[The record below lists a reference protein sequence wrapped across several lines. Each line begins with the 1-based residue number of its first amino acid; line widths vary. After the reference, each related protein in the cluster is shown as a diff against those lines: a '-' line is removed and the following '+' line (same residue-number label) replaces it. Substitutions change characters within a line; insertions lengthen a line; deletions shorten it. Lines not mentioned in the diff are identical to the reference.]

1 MPRKKKRKKKQ
12 QEEPFVDMIW
22 MHHDLWNDSGRTREE
37 IEEEAYGT
45 VDNPWGIETP
55 AINYPKGHP
64 KNP

>member
-37 IEEEAYGT
+37 IEEEVYGT
-45 VDNPWGIETP
+45 VEIHGVLNPLQ
-55 AINYPKGHP
+55 
-64 KNP
+64 